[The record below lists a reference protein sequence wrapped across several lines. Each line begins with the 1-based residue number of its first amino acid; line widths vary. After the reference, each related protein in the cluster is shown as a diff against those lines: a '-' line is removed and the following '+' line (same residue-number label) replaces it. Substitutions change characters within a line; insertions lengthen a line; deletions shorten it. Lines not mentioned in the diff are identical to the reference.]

1 MKITI
6 AIADD
11 HQLFLKS
18 VGLLIENFENFEI
31 VAEALNG
38 ESLLHKLQGLT
49 ELPDIILIDVNMPV
63 LNGAATASRISVKY
77 PQVKLVAL
85 SMKDDDTSVLD
96 MIRAGCCAY
105 LLKDMHPN
113 DLERALIEIHNTG
126 YYNADRSN
134 MRFRKL
140 LSSRQNQEKIL
151 LSEREKVF
159 LQLSCSD
166 LTYKQIA
173 DRMHLAERTIDGYRE
188 SLFQKLNV
196 QSRVGMVLEAL
207 RRNLVSLE
215 VN

>member
-31 VAEALNG
+31 LAEALNG

-63 LNGAATASRISVKY
+63 LNGAATAARISEKY

-85 SMKDDDTSVLD
+85 SMKDDDASVLD

-134 MRFRKL
+134 TRFRKL
-140 LSSRQNQEKIL
+140 LNSRHNHEKIL

-215 VN
+215 LN

>member
-31 VAEALNG
+31 LAEALNG

-63 LNGAATASRISVKY
+63 LNGAATADRISEKY

-134 MRFRKL
+134 IRFRKL
-140 LSSRQNQEKIL
+140 LNSRQNLEKIQ

-173 DRMHLAERTIDGYRE
+173 DQMHLAERTIDGYRE

-207 RRNLVSLE
+207 RRSLVSLE